1 VKTSL
6 LLVKYAEVHLKGQNR
21 PYFLRLLMKRVR
33 EAAMKTGGSAVLHDS
48 RIFVSGYTDEAACI
62 DILRRVF
69 GVHSVCPAV
78 RMPTDDFEAICEQAA
93 QMLSGMTGTFKVV
106 SRRADKR
113 YFLDSPQISAEIGAF
128 VLDRVPGLRVDVR
141 EPQHVLNVEI
151 RDQALLY
158 ARVVPAVGGLPTGSA
173 GKAALLLSGGIDS
186 PVAGFR
192 VARRGVELCAVYFHS
207 FPYTGEPAKEKVL
220 ALARILSGFCGPV
233 RLFVVPFTEI
243 QQAIHEK
250 CEEDY
255 TTLLMRRSMMRIAEA
270 IARREKAQALV
281 TGESI
286 GQVASQTLEALA
298 CTNAVVSLPVFRPL
312 IGMDKLE
319 IIREAEAIGTYE
331 TSCLPY
337 EDCCTVFT
345 PRHPVTHPRL
355 EKAQTAEKPLTDGG
369 VLDGMLSRAI
379 DGAELIVLA
388 PDTANRVSSIS
399 T

>member
-1 VKTSL
+1 MKTNVI
-6 LLVKYAEVHLKGQNR
+6 LVKYAEVHLKGQNR

-33 EAAMKTGGSAVLHDS
+33 EAASKAGGSAVLHDS
-48 RIFVSGYTDEAACI
+48 RIFVSGYADETACI
-62 DILRRVF
+62 DSLRRVF

-78 RMPTDDFEAICEQAA
+78 RMPADDFGAVCEQAA
-93 QMLSGMTGTFKVV
+93 DMLSGMAGTFKVV
-106 SRRADKR
+106 ARRADKR
-113 YFLDSPQISAEIGAF
+113 YIMDTPQINAEIGAYI
-128 VLDRVPGLRVDVR
+128 LEKVPQLRVDVHSP
-141 EPQHVLNVEI
+141 EHVLNVEI

-158 ARVVPAVGGLPTGSA
+158 ARVIPAVGGLPTGSA
-173 GKAALLLSGGIDS
+173 GKATLLLSGGIDS

-192 VARRGVELCAVYFHS
+192 VAKRGVELSAVYFHS

-220 ALARILSGFCGPV
+220 SLARILSEYCGPV
-233 RLFVVPFTEI
+233 RLYVVPFTEI
-243 QQAIHEK
+243 QQNIHEK
-250 CEEDY
+250 CAEDY

-270 IARREKAQALV
+270 LALREKAQALV

-298 CTNAVVSLPVFRPL
+298 CTNAVVRLPVFRPL

-355 EKAQTAEKPLTDGG
+355 DRAQTAEKPLTEGG
-369 VLDGMLSRAI
+369 LLEDMLARAI
-379 DGAELIVLA
+379 EGAELVVLA
-388 PDTANRVSSIS
+388 PER
-399 T
+399 